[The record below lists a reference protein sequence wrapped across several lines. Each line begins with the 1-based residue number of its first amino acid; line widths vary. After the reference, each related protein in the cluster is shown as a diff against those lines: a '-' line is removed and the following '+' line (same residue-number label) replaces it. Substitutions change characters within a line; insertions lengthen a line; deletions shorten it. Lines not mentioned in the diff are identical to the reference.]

1 MQNSR
6 KITCRCGLELHER
19 RLPIHLL
26 TRGHHERLHPRIKCK
41 CGCTFKDDDAH
52 QRHLKSEKHMV
63 LLSHGCI
70 AQYNRLIAL
79 RSLMKH
85 WQIELNNAMPESGW
99 YQTANYS
106 FNTIKSELINNFP
119 EYV

>member
-1 MQNSR
+1 MQNSK
-6 KITCRCGLELHER
+6 KITCICGMELYEKR
-19 RLPIHLL
+19 MPKHLL
-26 TRGHHERLHPRIKCK
+26 TRMHHERLHPRNKCI

-85 WQIELNNAMPESGW
+85 WQIELNNAEPRSQWWE
-99 YQTANYS
+99 TASYNLE
-106 FNTIKSELINNFP
+106 TIREELKNDFP

>member
-1 MQNSR
+1 MQNSK
-6 KITCRCGLELHER
+6 KITCTCGMELYEKR
-19 RLPIHLL
+19 MPKHLL
-26 TRGHHERLHPRIKCK
+26 TRMHHERLHPRIKCN

-85 WQIELNNAMPESGW
+85 WQIELNNAMPESEW
-99 YQTANYS
+99 YQTACAN
-106 FNTIKSELINNFP
+106 FNTVRSELLDNFP